1 MSSSTVAKAALATA
15 FALAIVVGATADHRA
30 HAEVEGDTLIATERG
45 LRLELPRGWRASEV
59 SAYPGV
65 VVWLARTTPRVT
77 VLVTVDPLVGPCRDP
92 LRFCSAEGAIDVL
105 RTQLD
110 AAGFQMTAQAQSRTP
125 ELEYQ
130 SGKRFLRQAVIV
142 IGDQVVSVVLA
153 ADSPSVRAAQGR
165 MFERLTQSVR
175 AIAPPVRPKP
185 DAPGDAPAT
194 SAGSSAAGR
203 P

>member
-1 MSSSTVAKAALATA
+1 MWSSLVTRASLATA
-15 FALAIVVGATADHRA
+15 LAVAIVVGDHGPRRA
-30 HAEVEGDTLIATERG
+30 AAEVDGDTLIATARG
-45 LRLELPRGWRASEV
+45 LRLELPRGWRATEV

-77 VLVTVDPLVGPCRDP
+77 VLVTVDPLVGPCADP
-92 LRFCSAEGAIDVL
+92 ARFCSADGAIDVL

-110 AAGFQMTAQAQSRTP
+110 GAGFQITAQAQSRTP

-130 SGKRFLRQAVIV
+130 TGKRFMRHAVLV

-153 ADSPSVRAAQGR
+153 ADSPSARAAQGR

-175 AIAPPVRPKP
+175 PLTPTPTRGA
-185 DAPGDAPAT
+185 AT
-194 SAGSSAAGR
+194 SADTSEASR

>member
-1 MSSSTVAKAALATA
+1 MPPSATDRAWLATA
-15 FALAIVVGATADHRA
+15 LAVAIVVGDAGSRA
-30 HAEVEGDTLIATERG
+30 VTAEVDGDTLIATEHG

-65 VVWLARTTPRVT
+65 VVWLARTMPRVT
-77 VLVTVDPLVGPCRDP
+77 ILVTVDPLVGPCRDP
-92 LRFCSAEGAIDVL
+92 LRFCSADGAIDVL

-110 AAGFQMTAQAQSRTP
+110 AAGFQITAQAQSRTP

-130 SGKRFLRQAVIV
+130 VGKRFMRHAVMV

-153 ADSPSVRAAQGR
+153 ADSPAVRAAQGR
-165 MFERLTQSVR
+165 MFERLTQNVR
-175 AIAPPVRPKP
+175 AIKP
-185 DAPGDAPAT
+185 EAATAT
-194 SAGSSAAGR
+194 SADATGAGR

>member
-1 MSSSTVAKAALATA
+1 MPSSTARELALTGAI
-15 FALAIVVGATADHRA
+15 ALAIVVGATGPRPLA
-30 HAEVEGDTLIATERG
+30 AEVDGDTLIATEHG

-59 SAYPGV
+59 SAYPGI

-77 VLVTVDPLVGPCRDP
+77 IIVTVDRLVGPCGDP
-92 LRFCSAEGAIDVL
+92 LRFCERDAEAAADVL
-105 RTQLD
+105 RRQLD
-110 AAGFQMTAQAQSRTP
+110 AAGFQITAQAQSRTP

-130 SGKRFLRQAVIV
+130 TGQRFLRHAVMV

-165 MFERLTQSVR
+165 MFERLIQN
-175 AIAPPVRPKP
+175 VRPIRAEAA
-185 DAPGDAPAT
+185 APVTSGDGPA
-194 SAGSSAAGR
+194 AAR